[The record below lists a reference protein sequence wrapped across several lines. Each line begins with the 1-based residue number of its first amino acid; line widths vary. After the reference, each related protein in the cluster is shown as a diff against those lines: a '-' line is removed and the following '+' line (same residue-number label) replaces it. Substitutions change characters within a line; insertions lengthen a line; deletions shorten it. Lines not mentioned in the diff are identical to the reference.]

1 MLVPRPPGCT
11 CPLSSVSL
19 FNTLLCCFFLF
30 LYERMIFVKK
40 WTRIQKLQTQRTTT
54 TIQTQVLKQK
64 KQAHQCAKK
73 LQVT

>member
-1 MLVPRPPGCT
+1 MLVPRPPSCT

-19 FNTLLCCFFLF
+19 FNTLLCCLFLF

-40 WTRIQKLQTQRTTT
+40 WTRIQLQTQRTTT
-54 TIQTQVLKQK
+54 TVQTQVLKQK